1 MAKKKAKSE
10 PVLSTKDKRFRSNLL
25 SALRKFSKWWAPAGN
40 VKDKSRIARGMY
52 QCTCCSKIVGPKEIK
67 VDHIDPVIPVTG
79 FVDWNDVVERL
90 FCEESGLQAIC
101 VECHKVK
108 TEEENKQRRR
118 WKKEKAV
125 LSYYKEKN
133 NKKEE

>member
-1 MAKKKAKSE
+1 MAKKKNE
-10 PVLSTKDKRFRSNLL
+10 PILSNKDSRFRSSLL
-25 SALRKFSKWWAPAGN
+25 AVLRKFSKWWEPAKN
-40 VKDKSRIARGMY
+40 VKEKARIARGMY
-52 QCTCCSKIVGPKEIK
+52 QCQSCSKVVGPKEIK
-67 VDHIDPVIPVTG
+67 IDHIDPVIPVTG

-101 VECHKVK
+101 IECHSVK

-125 LSYYKEKN
+125 ISYYKEKN
-133 NKKEE
+133 EKKEE